1 MSFRYLYLKRKRE
14 ASTDLE
20 SRAFLVVKVSTLTP
34 GKDPVKV
41 STLTPGKDPVRSEVG
56 SEVGFLVG
64 SEVGSEVGSKWDP
77 FWDSS
82 VSTYF

>member
-1 MSFRYLYLKRKRE
+1 MYPTKEIMSFRYLYLKGKRE

-20 SRAFLVVKVSTLTP
+20 SRGFLVVNVSTLTP

-56 SEVGFLVG
+56 SEVG
-64 SEVGSEVGSKWDP
+64 SEWDP
-77 FWDSS
+77 FWD
-82 VSTYF
+82 